1 MASAP
6 SDSVYE
12 SGEDAI
18 APDVMATGGALEE
31 REAQILAQ
39 ADARVQAVKAAPG
52 VGRIRGGRLAGLSLW
67 ASIWVLSWPILI
79 ESLLN
84 WMVGAVDTVLSA
96 ALSEPAADAIGGG
109 AYIGWFMGL
118 MGMATG
124 VGATAVVSRCV
135 GKGRMGAAN
144 AAVGQSMLLAAALG
158 AATGA
163 LVALAAPLIGA
174 LLGLQGAA
182 LEHLIVYL
190 RIMSLGA
197 PALSVMMV
205 GIACCRG
212 AGDSLRPL
220 GIMAG
225 VNIVNVGV
233 SWVIAGV
240 DITRTTFDSA
250 GEPVTRVLLNNP
262 FPFTMGVA
270 GIAIGT
276 VVAWCAGALAVS
288 LLLLDGRSGVRLFRR
303 RLRPHLTTM
312 TRVVRI
318 AMPNFLEMLGMWAG
332 NFLIIMMVGWML
344 APGLLGSHIVAIR
357 IEAISFLPGFSMAI
371 ASATLVGQWLGA
383 GDAKMAERAVWRCAG
398 VAAAIM
404 GVVGLMFVLFPRQI
418 TALFTPQATHL
429 EYVPQLIFIAGLVQ
443 APFALG
449 IVLRSALRGA
459 GDAKVVMWLTWIT
472 TWGVRLPLA
481 YFISG
486 VDVVVPDPSGEGMRV
501 LLENPS
507 PFNYGLVGLW
517 WGLCIELVI
526 RAALF
531 SGRFMQGK
539 WKTMRV

>member
-1 MASAP
+1 MSAP
-6 SDSVYE
+6 PPEQHFE
-12 SGEDAI
+12 SSEDAL
-18 APDVMATGGALEE
+18 APEPLATSAAVEQSTQAPVIGRRRALG
-31 REAQILAQ
+31 
-39 ADARVQAVKAAPG
+39 D
-52 VGRIRGGRLAGLSLW
+52 GRIRAGRLAGLSLW
-67 ASIWVLSWPILI
+67 GSIWVLSWPILI

-109 AYIGWFMGL
+109 AYVGWFMGL

-135 GKGRMGAAN
+135 GKGRLGAAN
-144 AAVGQSMLLAAALG
+144 AAVGQSLLLAVALG
-158 AATGA
+158 VATGA
-163 LVALAAPLIGA
+163 LVWLCAPLIGS
-174 LLGLQGAA
+174 LLGLKGEA
-182 LEHLIVYL
+182 LDNLIVYL
-190 RIMSLGA
+190 RIMCLGT

-225 VNIVNVGV
+225 VNVVNVLV

-240 DITRTTFDSA
+240 DITRTTFDEA
-250 GEPVTRVLLNNP
+250 GAPVTRLLLDNP
-262 FPFTMGVA
+262 FPFSMGVA
-270 GIAIGT
+270 GIATGT
-276 VVAWCAGALAVS
+276 VVAWCAGALAVV
-288 LLLLDGRSGVRLFRR
+288 LLLIDGRSGVRLLRR
-303 RLRPHLTTM
+303 RLRPHVVTM
-312 TRVVRI
+312 GRVVRI
-318 AMPNFLEMLGMWAG
+318 ATPNFMEMMGMWAG
-332 NFLIIMMVGWML
+332 NFLVIMMVGWML

-383 GDAKMAERAVWRCAG
+383 GDAKMAERAVWCCTG
-398 VAAAIM
+398 VAAAMM
-404 GVVGLMFVLFPRQI
+404 GVVGLLFVLFPKSI
-418 TALFTPQATHL
+418 TALFTPQETHL

-481 YFISG
+481 FVLSG
-486 VDVVVPDPSGEGMRV
+486 VDVVVPDPSGEGVRV

-517 WGLCIELVI
+517 WGLCLELVV